1 VGVAL
6 WLGDRRPSSICIFIL
21 SYARIMMIMM
31 MMMTML
37 LWQEITCGAGQQCEP
52 VKIPGCDGV
61 QCQKYTAQCSGYY
74 HSVKFYFIVQQK
86 YLFIYFCV
94 WSFVRFLFVYLFI
107 RLFIY
112 YKTHTKS
119 ISVNNDIKYKVLKHL
134 KHQEVG
140 WQIESIAEVIS
151 ASDKHETKRYTSF
164 TNSSSGSWC
173 TVTDARYQL

>member
-1 VGVAL
+1 MHFYIELCSDNDDNDDDDDHAAVA
-6 WLGDRRPSSICIFIL
+6 GDNVRCRAAMWAGENSWMWRCPVSEIYSTVFRLL
-21 SYARIMMIMM
+21 S
-31 MMMTML
+31 L
-37 LWQEITCGAGQQCEP
+37 SQVL
-52 VKIPGCDGV
+52 V
-61 QCQKYTAQCSGYY
+61 
-74 HSVKFYFIVQQK
+74 YFIVQQK
-86 YLFIYFCV
+86 YLFIYLCV
-94 WSFVRFLFVYLFI
+94 WSFVCFLFVYLFI

-119 ISVNNDIKYKVLKHL
+119 ISVNNDIKYKVLKQL